1 MIVLRNLR
9 TWFQL
14 HALIRRSRAV
24 TPIMVDSTL
33 AKCFDRLLFPR
44 KQIFYQREKRFQCK
58 RQTFYIDSGKKR
70 AIAPWGANDARE
82 MNARKQP
89 ITIYSKIDMETMD
102 KGSPR
107 RSIEL

>member
-1 MIVLRNLR
+1 MA
-9 TWFQL
+9 F
-14 HALIRRSRAV
+14 
-24 TPIMVDSTL
+24 
-33 AKCFDRLLFPR
+33 CFR
-44 KQIFYQREKRFQCK
+44 IYQREKRFQCK

-82 MNARKQP
+82 LNARKQP

-107 RSIEL
+107 RSIESARVGTEARRNQ